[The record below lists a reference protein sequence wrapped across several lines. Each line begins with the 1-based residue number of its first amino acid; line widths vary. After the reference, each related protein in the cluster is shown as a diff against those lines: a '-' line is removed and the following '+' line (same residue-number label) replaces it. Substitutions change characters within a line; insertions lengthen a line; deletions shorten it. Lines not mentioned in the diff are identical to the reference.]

1 MIEPEPALAELRG
14 VCTKGGKLNRTA
26 RGVRWSDRPARL
38 VKVALAT
45 AAALALAFGGFALA
59 GQVPV
64 QLGPEGPQPE
74 TVTVNW
80 SDTVTFTNA
89 DTEVH
94 AILFPSMTVT
104 SPDIPPGGTFVRVFD
119 QKKGTFAYVQ
129 TGSKRH
135 TGRVVVKLQG
145 QVVLKAVPDQ
155 VVFGQTAA
163 LSGTSPYPNS
173 PVVMSQRPIGGQTE
187 TQITTVTAANDGS
200 FSASFRPQSG
210 SRLRASVA
218 VGQLRSP
225 LITVKVAPRVTIAA
239 RPTTVKAGRTVT
251 VTGRLAPADVVER
264 VHLERYDVKRKEWNR
279 LSTRPASPSGAVVF
293 RWQAEKGSSLLRL
306 RVTRADLKAAYV
318 PTVSRSAVVRGLTV
332 TVIPRLTIAA
342 RPTAVRAGRAVTV
355 TGRLTPADAARRVDL
370 ERYNAKRKKWDRLS
384 TRRISR
390 SGAVVFRW
398 RADKGRALLRLR
410 TMRAG
415 PEPGFVP
422 TVSRTVAVNGLSA
435 DR

>member
-1 MIEPEPALAELRG
+1 MSAP
-14 VCTKGGKLNRTA
+14 KGGKLNRTA
-26 RGVRWSDRPARL
+26 RGVRWPDRPARL

-45 AAALALAFGGFALA
+45 AAAFALAFGGFALA

-64 QLGPEGPQPE
+64 QLGPDGPQPE

-80 SDTVTFTNA
+80 SDTVAFTNA

-94 AILFPSMTVT
+94 AILIPSITVT
-104 SPDIPPGGTFVRVFD
+104 SPDIPPGGTFVHVFD

-129 TGSKRH
+129 TGSKRR

-163 LSGTSPYPNS
+163 LSGTSPYPSS
-173 PVVMSQRPIGGQTE
+173 PVVISQRPIGGQTE

-210 SRLRASVA
+210 SRLQASVA

-264 VHLERYDVKRKEWNR
+264 VHLERYDAKRKEWNR
-279 LSTRPASPSGAVVF
+279 LDTRPASPSGAVVF

-306 RVTRADLKAAYV
+306 RVTRADLKASYV

-342 RPTAVRAGRAVTV
+342 RPTTVRAGRAVTV
-355 TGRLTPADAARRVDL
+355 TGRLAPADAANRVDL

-384 TRRISR
+384 TRRVSR

-398 RADKGRALLRLR
+398 RADKGKSLLRLR
-410 TMRAG
+410 TMRSG